1 MPAKKFYAIHGETR
15 VYSKWF
21 GKGGAQ
27 EATKGTQ
34 KRFHGFL
41 EEEAAKY
48 YLTIPNAVA
57 AQDWASRHGKSKK
70 WRDHAPKVLPST
82 CDLPPFKEFL

>member
-1 MPAKKFYAIHGETR
+1 MPAKKFYAIHGGTC

-48 YLTIPNAVA
+48 YLPIPIA
-57 AQDWASRHGKSKK
+57 
-70 WRDHAPKVLPST
+70 T
-82 CDLPPFKEFL
+82 CMRY